1 MKIILKFDDEPEL
14 PIDVLPSVVGWT
26 QRDNSDRA
34 IAKFEMT
41 SGIYWAYKYLTKTG
55 TKVVSIRTERKK
67 EK

>member
-14 PIDVLPSVVGWT
+14 PIEVLPSVVGWA
-26 QRDNSDRA
+26 QRDENERV

-55 TKVVSIRTERKK
+55 TKVVKIRTERKE